1 MTSSLA
7 GRSRDIAEHN
17 NECSYNIKY
26 NIITRLHHQFNDL
39 VGTAFIYLILQN
51 FQNRKYNY
59 IIFSFIH
66 IYTGI
71 IYWLSSICYV
81 KENSTYNENENYSI
95 QTSYK
100 QPLGSLKQVYIYT
113 EYYNL

>member
-1 MTSSLA
+1 MTSWQICKC
-7 GRSRDIAEHN
+7 RDIAEHN

-26 NIITRLHHQFNDL
+26 NKITRLHHQFNDL
-39 VGTAFIYLILQN
+39 VETAFIYLILQN

-59 IIFSFIH
+59 IIFSLIY

-81 KENSTYNENENYSI
+81 QENSTCNENENHSI

-100 QPLGSLKQVYIYT
+100 QPLGSLKQVYYT